1 MRQREDL
8 TERCASRVGADSS
21 RVRVRLGPCWAGT
34 QLQAEFSSRYC
45 RAVVLVPGVGVL
57 RPSVRARLVVAVLG
71 SASGWLWR
79 GVRWS

>member
-8 TERCASRVGADSS
+8 TERCASRVRADSS
-21 RVRVRLGPCWAGT
+21 RCACRTPCWAGT

-71 SASGWLWR
+71 SASGWVR
-79 GVRWS
+79 KGVRWS